1 MGNNAT
7 EKSKTKAKGMMNKR
21 ILSIWI
27 FACLTGLPILVVA
40 LGYLD
45 FLFGMSDRASALFA
59 TILYVI
65 LFLIIEIAAIRLF
78 TFAVRKERGFLYGK
92 CFALILFCIAK
103 LTRVLTLAF
112 AFRTFFDQR
121 SGPFI

>member
-1 MGNNAT
+1 MENNAI
-7 EKSKTKAKGMMNKR
+7 EKSKTKAEGMMNKR

-27 FACLTGLPILVVA
+27 FACLTGLPFFDGA
-40 LGYLD
+40 LCYLD

-65 LFLIIEIAAIRLF
+65 LFLIIEIAAIRLL
-78 TFAVRKERGFLYGK
+78 TFAVRKERIFLHRK
-92 CFALILFCIAK
+92 CFALILFCFAK
-103 LTRVLTLAF
+103 FTRILSLAF
-112 AFRTFFDQR
+112 AFRTSFDQR